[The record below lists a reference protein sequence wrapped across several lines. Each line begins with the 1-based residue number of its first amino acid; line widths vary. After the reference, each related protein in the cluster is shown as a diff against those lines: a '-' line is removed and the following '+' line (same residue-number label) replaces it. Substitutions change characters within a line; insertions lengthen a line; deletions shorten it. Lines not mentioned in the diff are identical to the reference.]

1 MAARPGR
8 RQVSMNVDHAI
19 ETQFAAL
26 TPRYPELKG
35 KVAVVT
41 GGAKGIGLGIAL
53 RLAREG
59 MRIVIGDI
67 DAESLAST
75 SASLKQLGACVLA
88 IEGDLSQSDAI
99 RHLFEET
106 RETFGS
112 VDLLINNA
120 ANLDR
125 YRLLDEHEDLL
136 ELQMATNVRGPYLCS
151 FQAARIMRETGGGN
165 IIHISSVGGLRAHW
179 RGFPYDVTKGA
190 IDAMTRAMAIDLAEY
205 NIRVNAIGPGA
216 TRTKRTP
223 PDEHPVIQEM
233 SGRIPLGR
241 FGLVS
246 EISSVVSFLAS
257 SEASYITGQIIYVD
271 GGITAQL
278 SPPGQK
284 L

>member
-1 MAARPGR
+1 
-8 RQVSMNVDHAI
+8 MNVDHAI

>member
-1 MAARPGR
+1 
-8 RQVSMNVDHAI
+8 MNTSNEIA
-19 ETQFAAL
+19 TQYQAL
-26 TPRYPELKG
+26 NPRYPELKG

-59 MRIVIGDI
+59 MRIVVGDM
-67 DAESLAST
+67 DAETLSSTTTSLER
-75 SASLKQLGACVLA
+75 LDIPFMA
-88 IEGDLSQSDAI
+88 IVGDLSQPEAI
-99 RHLFEET
+99 RHLFAET
-106 RETFGS
+106 RQTYGGI
-112 VDLLINNA
+112 DLLVNNA

-125 YRLLDEHEDLL
+125 ERLLNEHEDLL
-136 ELQMATNVRGPYLCS
+136 ELQLATNVRGPYLCS
-151 FQAARIMRETGGGN
+151 YHAARIMRETGGGN
-165 IIHISSVGGLRAHW
+165 IVHISSVGGLRAHW

-190 IDAMTRAMAIDLAEY
+190 IDSMTRTMAIDLAEY

-216 TRTKRTP
+216 TRTQRTP
-223 PDEHPVIQEM
+223 PDEHPVVQEM

-241 FGLVS
+241 FGLVA
-246 EISSVVSFLAS
+246 EMSSVVAFLAS
-257 SEASYITGQIIYVD
+257 EEASYITGQIIYVD

>member
-1 MAARPGR
+1 MHVNPTIA
-8 RQVSMNVDHAI
+8 
-19 ETQFAAL
+19 EEFAAL
-26 TPRYPELKG
+26 TPRYPELQG
-35 KVAVVT
+35 RVAVVT

-67 DAESLAST
+67 DAETLSAAAAALESLDIPF
-75 SASLKQLGACVLA
+75 LA
-88 IEGDLSQSDAI
+88 IEGDLSQPAAVEL
-99 RHLFEET
+99 LFSET
-106 RETFGS
+106 QAAYGG
-112 VDLLINNA
+112 VDLLVNNA

-125 YRLLDEHEDLL
+125 FRLLEDHQDLVDLQL
-136 ELQMATNVRGPYLCS
+136 ETNVRGPYLCS
-151 FQAARIMRETGGGN
+151 FHAATLMRRAGGGN
-165 IIHISSVGGLRAHW
+165 IIHISSVGGIRAHW

-216 TRTKRTP
+216 TRTRRTP
-223 PDEHPVIQEM
+223 PDSYPGVQAM

-246 EISSVVSFLAS
+246 ELSSVAAFLAS
-257 SEASYITGQIIYVD
+257 NEASYITGQIIYVD

-278 SPPGQK
+278 SPPGQI